1 MSKVN
6 LIIFTDLDGTL
17 LDHNT
22 YSFDAAREA
31 LDRVKEACIPL
42 ILCSSKTRAEIEIWR
57 ERLNNNDPFISEN
70 GGAVFISNNLGTV
83 KNKYIG
89 RDGYRVIEL
98 GIHYPKLIVQ
108 FKTLKNRFGNRIR
121 GLSEMDLDE
130 VMHLTGLPK
139 EEAAA
144 AKEREYTE
152 PFVFDG
158 DKNDEIELEKS
169 IRNLN
174 LNLTKG
180 GRFFHLLGDNDKGKA
195 VNIIAEMYK
204 ETHPELKTVALGDS
218 FNDLPMLQ
226 AVDIPILVQ
235 KPGGLYDRQIDLPN
249 LRCAPGVGPIGWNK
263 ALLMILSE
271 KI

>member
-1 MSKVN
+1 MNKAN
-6 LIIFTDLDGTL
+6 LIVFTDMDGTL

-42 ILCSSKTRAEIEIWR
+42 ILCSSKTKAEIEIWR

-70 GGAVFISNNLGTV
+70 GGAIFFTETLNSIS
-83 KNKYIG
+83 KKYIEKN
-89 RDGYRVIEL
+89 GYRIIEL
-98 GIHYPKLIVQ
+98 GTPYSELIEQ

-121 GLSEMDLDE
+121 GFSEMDLDE
-130 VMHLTGLPK
+130 VIHLTGLSK
-139 EEAAA
+139 KEAAA

-158 DKNDEIELEKS
+158 NENEEIGLTKS
-169 IRNLN
+169 IKILN

-195 VNIIAEMYK
+195 AKIIVEMYK

-218 FNDLPMLQ
+218 FNDLPMLR
-226 AVDIPILVQ
+226 AADIPILVQ
-235 KPGGLYDRQIDLPN
+235 KPGGVYDRQIDLPN
-249 LRCAPGVGPIGWNK
+249 LRCAPGVGPIGWNT

>member
-1 MSKVN
+1 MSKAN

-31 LDRVKEACIPL
+31 MDRVKEACIPL

-57 ERLNNNDPFISEN
+57 EKLNNNDPFISEN
-70 GGAVFISNNLGTV
+70 GGAIFFTETLNSISE
-83 KNKYIG
+83 KYIE
-89 RDGYRVIEL
+89 RKGYRIIEL
-98 GIHYPKLIVQ
+98 GTPYSELIAQ

-130 VMHLTGLPK
+130 VLYLTGLSK

-158 DKNDEIELEKS
+158 DENEEIELEKN

-195 VNIIAEMYK
+195 VNVITEMYK

-218 FNDLPMLQ
+218 FNDLHMLQ
-226 AVDIPILVQ
+226 AADMPILVQ
-235 KPGGLYDRQIDLPN
+235 KPGGLYGRQIDLPN
-249 LRCAPGVGPIGWNK
+249 LSRAPGAGPIGWNK
-263 ALLMILSE
+263 AILMILSDE
-271 KI
+271 I

>member
-1 MSKVN
+1 MNKAN

-17 LDHNT
+17 LDHST

-31 LDRVKEACIPL
+31 LNRAKEACIPL

-98 GIHYPKLIVQ
+98 GIPYPEVVVQ
-108 FKTLKNRFGNRIR
+108 FKTLKNEFGNRIR
-121 GLSEMDLDE
+121 GFSEMDLDE
-130 VMHLTGLPK
+130 VINLTGLPRR
-139 EEAAA
+139 EAAL
-144 AKEREYTE
+144 AKQREYTE

-158 DKNDEIELEKS
+158 NENEERELEKNV
-169 IRNLN
+169 RNLD

-180 GRFFHLLGDNDKGKA
+180 GRFFHLLGKNDKGKA

-204 ETHPELKTVALGDS
+204 ETLPELKTVALGDS
-218 FNDLPMLQ
+218 FNDLTMLQ

-249 LRCAPGVGPIGWNK
+249 LSRAPGAGPIGWNK
-263 ALLMILSE
+263 ALLMILSDE
-271 KI
+271 I

>member
-1 MSKVN
+1 MSNAN

-57 ERLNNNDPFISEN
+57 EKLNNNDPFISEN
-70 GGAVFISNNLGTV
+70 GGAIFFTETLNCIN
-83 KNKYIG
+83 KKYIG

-98 GIHYPKLIVQ
+98 GTPYPEVVVQ
-108 FKTLKNRFGNRIR
+108 FKTLKNEFGNRIR
-121 GLSEMDLDE
+121 GFSEMGLDE
-130 VMHLTGLPK
+130 VINLTGLSQR
-139 EEAAA
+139 EAAL
-144 AKEREYTE
+144 AKQREYTE

-158 DKNDEIELEKS
+158 DENEERELEKS

-174 LNLTKG
+174 MNLTKG

-195 VNIIAEMYK
+195 INIIAEMYK

-218 FNDLPMLQ
+218 FNDLPMLR
-226 AVDIPILVQ
+226 AADIPILVQ
-235 KPGGLYDRQIDLPN
+235 NPGGLYDRQIDLSN
-249 LRCAPGVGPIGWNK
+249 LRRAPGSGPIGWNR
-263 ALLMILSE
+263 ALLTILSE
-271 KI
+271 KV

>member
-1 MSKVN
+1 MSNAN

-17 LDHNT
+17 LDHST

-31 LDRVKEACIPL
+31 LDRVKKAGIPL

-70 GGAVFISNNLGTV
+70 GGAVFISNNLVPV
-83 KNKYIG
+83 KNKYIE

-98 GIHYPKLIVQ
+98 GIHYPKLIAQ
-108 FKTLKNRFGNRIR
+108 FKTLKNRFGNRVR
-121 GLSEMDLDE
+121 GFSEMALDE
-130 VMHLTGLPK
+130 VINLTGLPQR
-139 EEAAA
+139 EAVL
-144 AKEREYTE
+144 AKQREYTE

-158 DKNDEIELEKS
+158 DKNEERELKKN
-169 IRNLN
+169 IKNLN

-226 AVDIPILVQ
+226 AADIPILVQ
-235 KPGGLYDRQIDLPN
+235 KPGGVYDRQIDLPN
-249 LRCAPGVGPIGWNK
+249 LSRAPGVGPIGWNK